1 MIQAP
6 LVSVICLCYNHA
18 RFVEEAIQSVL
29 AQTYTNIQIIVVDD
43 ASTDNSVTVIRDIIS
58 RSGRTDIQFLPLS
71 ENIGNCRAFNRGL
84 ALAEGEYIIDLAT
97 DDFIV
102 PERIERQVKF
112 FLSLDETYGVIFS
125 DAIYVNEEGNF
136 LYNHFEELVRKRLV
150 YTIPRGDIFCD
161 ILTTY
166 FISSPSM
173 MTRKKVFETLN
184 GYDEELAY
192 EDFDFWVRSSRTY
205 KYDYTDEKLTVVRK
219 STRSMST
226 GWYKIGDR
234 QLHSTYLVC
243 RKAQKLIS
251 TPEERNALV
260 SRVRYELRQSI
271 LSENF
276 SEGNLFFTLLKELTP
291 LSLGDRFLSSMLKAK
306 LPLTSIRSLYHRIRF
321 K

>member
-1 MIQAP
+1 MMQTP

-18 RFVEEAIQSVL
+18 SFVEEAIQSVL

-43 ASTDNSVTVIRDIIS
+43 ASTDNSVAVIRDTIL
-58 RSGRTDIQFLPLS
+58 RSGRMDIQFLPLP

-84 ALAEGEYIIDLAT
+84 ALAKGEYIIDLAT
-97 DDFIV
+97 DDFMV

-112 FLSLDETYGVIFS
+112 FSSLDETYGVIFS

-136 LYNHFEELVRKRLV
+136 LYNHFEELARKRLV

-173 MTRKKVFETLN
+173 MTRKKVFEALN

-192 EDFDFWVRSSRTY
+192 EDFDFWVRSSRIY
-205 KYDYTDEKLTVVRK
+205 KYDYIDEKLTVVRK

-243 RKAQKLIS
+243 RKAQKLIR
-251 TPEERNALV
+251 TPKEKNSLV
-260 SRVRYELRQSI
+260 GRVRYELRQSI

-276 SEGNLFFTLLKELTP
+276 SEGNLFFALLKELTP
-291 LSLGDRFLSSMLKAK
+291 LSLGDRFLSSLLKAK

-321 K
+321 R